1 MVQFSTKKQQSWRGQ
16 DLVNLLKLDL
26 EALAELYP
34 EQNIANLKRRK
45 QEHNKKLGD
54 SMEHLPPPSQRNGK
68 EDLSAFDELLKRSG
82 VDAEDVASISR
93 MNIYQSAKKGEDGEW
108 DQIDQYAMQI
118 TPRKKDSDTPEAYK
132 PVEAAHIRPTRR
144 KTIQRAGKLILAYG
158 DGQVGY
164 RRRID
169 PVTDETELIPT
180 HNIPMHNILKQ
191 MNAEYMPETTVN
203 LGDFADFPELSR
215 FDPDSDHFHKT
226 LGMSMRYI
234 HDFYAQF
241 VADNPRGHHVEVDS
255 NHAVRVSKQI
265 LKNIPALYDFVRP
278 GEEEK
283 HAMMTYYY
291 LANLGK
297 LGIDFKSG
305 YGGAEFVYGEEY
317 NAPPIIFKH
326 GNHSSSSAGSTV
338 RKESLQNPEV
348 HVIRGHGHNDE
359 EIRVTMRN
367 GRQLIYKQFGSSCL
381 NDGPTPGY
389 ASSVDDDN
397 YPVNYHNKGHQN
409 TFGMIEDHM
418 NGNYSM
424 HTIDVVDG
432 KAIFHGK
439 EYIG

>member
-1 MVQFSTKKQQSWRGQ
+1 MEQSKPQQSWTRQ
-16 DLVNLLKLDL
+16 NLTNLLTLDI
-26 EALAELYP
+26 AELVKLYP
-34 EQNIANLKRRK
+34 LQSEKNLKRRK
-45 QEHNKKLGD
+45 QEYSKKLRD
-54 SMEHLPPPSQRNGK
+54 TMENLPDPKEREGK
-68 EDLSAFDELLKRSG
+68 EDLSAFEKLLERSG
-82 VDAEDVASISR
+82 VDAKDVASITR
-93 MNIYQSAKKGEDGEW
+93 MNVYQSSMKNEEGEW
-108 DQIDQYAMQI
+108 DTIDQYAMQI
-118 TPRKKDSDTPEAYK
+118 KPKIKDGDTAEAYK
-132 PVEAAHIRPTRR
+132 PVEAAKITPTRR
-144 KTIQRAGKLILAYG
+144 KAIKHAGKLILAYG

-169 PVTDETELIPT
+169 PVTDETEFYPT

-191 MNAEYMPETTVN
+191 INAEMMPETTVN

-241 VADNPRGHHVEVDS
+241 VADNPKAHHVEVDS
-255 NHAVRVSKQI
+255 NHAIRVSKQI

-278 GEEEK
+278 GEEEQ

-326 GNHSSSSAGSTV
+326 GNHSSSSPGSTV
-338 RKESLQNPEV
+338 RKEASQNPTV

-359 EIRVTMRN
+359 EIRMTMRD

-389 ASSVDDDN
+389 ASAIDDDN
-397 YPVNYHNKGHQN
+397 RPVKIHQNHQN

-418 NGNYSM
+418 NGNYSL
-424 HTIDVVDG
+424 HTVDVINGEASFNG
-432 KAIFHGK
+432 KVYKG
-439 EYIG
+439 